1 MADIGS
7 YFIMQKINYEAD
19 GRIEILLSEESSWQL
34 FDTISKELL
43 KKFDVKLVK
52 KLDGVDERY
61 WDFEINGGL
70 ICLHLQHYLGILIFP
85 LNDSSINEDV
95 KEIAKYVIEK
105 LSQI

>member
-1 MADIGS
+1 
-7 YFIMQKINYEAD
+7 MQKINYKSD

-34 FDTISKELL
+34 FDAISKEIV

-70 ICLHLQHYLGILIFP
+70 ICLHLQHYLGISIFSV
-85 LNDSSINEDV
+85 NDSVMNEIV
-95 KEIAKYVIEK
+95 KKIAEYVIEK